1 MNINITKGTG
11 EKAIYDPEKLKKA
24 LAHSGV
30 GEIEREQIAKMVESR
45 LYEGITTR
53 KIYQIAYA
61 LLKKQSVRTAGRYK
75 LKNAITELGPTG
87 FPFERFVGKLFESE
101 GYQVETGVIVQG
113 KCVQHEVDVV
123 ARKAGEMIMIECK
136 FHLDKN
142 RKSDVKIPLYIQSRF
157 LDVKAAWEKTYG
169 TEGIKYKGGVVTNT
183 RFSDDAMVY
192 GECADLYMIS
202 WDYPQVK
209 GLKYWIDKSGLHPL
223 TSLTSLN
230 KKEKQLL
237 LEQGIV
243 LCSELVLQAELLL
256 KIGISG
262 KQLKKVLDEASML
275 IAQH

>member
-1 MNINITKGTG
+1 MNINIIKGTG
-11 EKAIYDPEKLKKA
+11 EKVFYDPEKLKKA

-30 GEIEREQIAKMVESR
+30 GEIEQEQIAKMVESR

-61 LLKKQSVRTAGRYK
+61 LLKKKSVRTAGRYK

-123 ARKAGEMIMIECK
+123 ARKADEMIMIECK

-157 LDVKAAWEKTYG
+157 LDVKAAWEKSYG
-169 TEGIKYKGGVVTNT
+169 KEGMKYKGGVVTNT

-192 GECADLYMIS
+192 GECAGLYMIS

-209 GLKYWIDKSGLHPL
+209 GLKYWVDKSGLHPL

-230 KKEKQLL
+230 KQQKQLL

-243 LCSELVLQAELLL
+243 LCSELALQPELLQ

-262 KQLKKVLDEASML
+262 KQLDKVLAEANVL
-275 IAQH
+275 IAQ